1 MIATPENMRAVAHIP
16 GVFAYDPENPWDR
29 YSATAG
35 DYFFL
40 SPNEALTNDEGIEL
54 VLGREVCTIKE
65 VYA

>member
-1 MIATPENMRAVAHIP
+1 MIAPPENMRAVAHIP

-40 SPNEALTNDEGIEL
+40 SPNETLTNEEGTEL
-54 VLGREVCTIKE
+54 ILGREVGTIEE
-65 VYA
+65 VSA